1 MPWHSLLCTLRPS
14 SIHHIALS
22 KLHRSKTKGGGLSQV
37 PALGTCLVRDV
48 SKTSK
53 KFHSQALGHLPG
65 VGLAYLA
72 RQTNRQ
78 GIPGGTTPVD
88 SSMGGAGVSC
98 RHVPQGARQ
107 DISSIETLI
116 I

>member
-1 MPWHSLLCTLRPS
+1 MGEMCLL
-14 SIHHIALS
+14 
-22 KLHRSKTKGGGLSQV
+22 GW
-37 PALGTCLVRDV
+37 VRDV

-78 GIPGGTTPVD
+78 GIPGGTNPVD
-88 SSMGGAGVSC
+88 SSIGRAGVSC
-98 RHVPQGARQ
+98 HHVPQGARP
-107 DISSIETLI
+107 DISSIKTLI

>member
-1 MPWHSLLCTLRPS
+1 M
-14 SIHHIALS
+14 
-22 KLHRSKTKGGGLSQV
+22 SQV